1 VGGTECEC
9 CTEGGR
15 EGEGGVVGAVEFGE
29 GVGGALFSVGV
40 WVVGVNVR
48 VRWIERETKEGKVLG
63 CVSAMLDG
71 GRAIYFLVALRQI
84 SIYLP
89 LGVCQHIIPA
99 VHRDSSSLITLKT
112 I

>member
-1 VGGTECEC
+1 
-9 CTEGGR
+9 
-15 EGEGGVVGAVEFGE
+15 
-29 GVGGALFSVGV
+29 
-40 WVVGVNVR
+40 
-48 VRWIERETKEGKVLG
+48 
-63 CVSAMLDG
+63 MLDG